1 MLLVILKFIQV
12 YEGDFVHEDVSNRAQ
27 AISRL
32 VASNSKLQDWM
43 ARSPLTPE
51 GLEGIQ
57 RYSEQ
62 VRLATGVEFIVIFDN
77 HGKRLSHPNPAK
89 IGLHI
94 QGADESGALRGEE
107 YISVSIGT
115 LGESIRAFT
124 PIFHDGRQVGAVV
137 TGITTANAKTL
148 TEARMTK
155 MLGGI
160 SLVFLVGFLAIIIFS
175 RKLKKTLLGME
186 PEEIA
191 LQNTISSTVLKSVRE
206 GVLVIDAAGRLQV
219 VNDQARKILAK
230 AHLPSDVLGQ
240 PVDRAIPHTRLLE
253 VVRTGVP
260 LVVRGKVMGAVAT
273 FRDLSDMMELA
284 EELTGAKKWIEA
296 LRVRAHNYR
305 NTLHVINGLVKN
317 QQYPELERYVE
328 ELRIA
333 DEVHNGRIARLIKD
347 QVLAAFLQSKVAR
360 AAELG
365 IELDVEPDSHA
376 DEIPDAPF
384 RQALLCVV
392 GNLLDN
398 AMDAVNESE
407 ERCVRIRITSGQPI
421 WSVEVSDSGCG
432 FKGDPM
438 QYFRKGVTTK
448 GEGHGYGLYLV
459 ARAVH
464 AYNGS
469 IEIES
474 NYPAGTVLKI
484 VMQAAGPE

>member
-62 VRLATGVEFIVIFDN
+62 VRLATSVEFIVIFDN
-77 HGKRLSHPNPAK
+77 HGKRLSHPNPSK

-107 YISVSIGT
+107 YISVSIGA

-191 LQNTISSTVLKSVRE
+191 LQNHQQHGLK
-206 GVLVIDAAGRLQV
+206 
-219 VNDQARKILAK
+219 
-230 AHLPSDVLGQ
+230 
-240 PVDRAIPHTRLLE
+240 
-253 VVRTGVP
+253 
-260 LVVRGKVMGAVAT
+260 
-273 FRDLSDMMELA
+273 
-284 EELTGAKKWIEA
+284 
-296 LRVRAHNYR
+296 VRAR
-305 NTLHVINGLVKN
+305 
-317 QQYPELERYVE
+317 R
-328 ELRIA
+328 R
-333 DEVHNGRIARLIKD
+333 ARHRCC
-347 QVLAAFLQSKVAR
+347 R
-360 AAELG
+360 AAPG
-365 IELDVEPDSHA
+365 
-376 DEIPDAPF
+376 
-384 RQALLCVV
+384 RQRPSA
-392 GNLLDN
+392 
-398 AMDAVNESE
+398 
-407 ERCVRIRITSGQPI
+407 Q
-421 WSVEVSDSGCG
+421 
-432 FKGDPM
+432 DP
-438 QYFRKGVTTK
+438 R
-448 GEGHGYGLYLV
+448 
-459 ARAVH
+459 
-464 AYNGS
+464 
-469 IEIES
+469 
-474 NYPAGTVLKI
+474 
-484 VMQAAGPE
+484 

>member
-155 MLGGI
+155 MLGI
-160 SLVFLVGFLAIIIFS
+160 
-175 RKLKKTLLGME
+175 K
-186 PEEIA
+186 
-191 LQNTISSTVLKSVRE
+191 
-206 GVLVIDAAGRLQV
+206 
-219 VNDQARKILAK
+219 
-230 AHLPSDVLGQ
+230 
-240 PVDRAIPHTRLLE
+240 
-253 VVRTGVP
+253 
-260 LVVRGKVMGAVAT
+260 
-273 FRDLSDMMELA
+273 
-284 EELTGAKKWIEA
+284 
-296 LRVRAHNYR
+296 VRAR
-305 NTLHVINGLVKN
+305 
-317 QQYPELERYVE
+317 R
-328 ELRIA
+328 R
-333 DEVHNGRIARLIKD
+333 ARHRCC
-347 QVLAAFLQSKVAR
+347 R
-360 AAELG
+360 AASGRERSG
-365 IELDVEPDSHA
+365 AQDS
-376 DEIPDAPF
+376 
-384 RQALLCVV
+384 R
-392 GNLLDN
+392 
-398 AMDAVNESE
+398 
-407 ERCVRIRITSGQPI
+407 
-421 WSVEVSDSGCG
+421 
-432 FKGDPM
+432 
-438 QYFRKGVTTK
+438 
-448 GEGHGYGLYLV
+448 
-459 ARAVH
+459 
-464 AYNGS
+464 
-469 IEIES
+469 
-474 NYPAGTVLKI
+474 
-484 VMQAAGPE
+484 

>member
-1 MLLVILKFIQV
+1 MRLQTKLLALTAALLCLMLLVILKFIQV

-43 ARSPLTPE
+43 ARSPLTQE

-240 PVDRAIPHTRLLE
+240 PVNRAIPHTRLLE
-253 VVRTGVP
+253 VVRTGRAENDAEQNLGGVVIITKHDGACRRADRSQKVDRSPAGSSPQLPQHAARHQRTREEPAVP
-260 LVVRGKVMGAVAT
+260 RA
-273 FRDLSDMMELA
+273 R
-284 EELTGAKKWIEA
+284 A
-296 LRVRAHNYR
+296 LRR
-305 NTLHVINGLVKN
+305 
-317 QQYPELERYVE
+317 
-328 ELRIA
+328 
-333 DEVHNGRIARLIKD
+333 
-347 QVLAAFLQSKVAR
+347 R
-360 AAELG
+360 AA
-365 IELDVEPDSHA
+365 HC
-376 DEIPDAPF
+376 
-384 RQALLCVV
+384 R
-392 GNLLDN
+392 
-398 AMDAVNESE
+398 
-407 ERCVRIRITSGQPI
+407 
-421 WSVEVSDSGCG
+421 
-432 FKGDPM
+432 
-438 QYFRKGVTTK
+438 
-448 GEGHGYGLYLV
+448 
-459 ARAVH
+459 
-464 AYNGS
+464 
-469 IEIES
+469 
-474 NYPAGTVLKI
+474 
-484 VMQAAGPE
+484 

>member
-1 MLLVILKFIQV
+1 MRLQTKLLALTAALLCLMLLVILKFIQV

-219 VNDQARKILAK
+219 VNDQAREILAK

-253 VVRTGVP
+253 VVRTGRAENDAEQNLGGVVIITNRVP

-273 FRDLSDMMELA
+273 FRD
-284 EELTGAKKWIEA
+284 
-296 LRVRAHNYR
+296 
-305 NTLHVINGLVKN
+305 
-317 QQYPELERYVE
+317 
-328 ELRIA
+328 
-333 DEVHNGRIARLIKD
+333 
-347 QVLAAFLQSKVAR
+347 
-360 AAELG
+360 
-365 IELDVEPDSHA
+365 
-376 DEIPDAPF
+376 
-384 RQALLCVV
+384 
-392 GNLLDN
+392 
-398 AMDAVNESE
+398 
-407 ERCVRIRITSGQPI
+407 
-421 WSVEVSDSGCG
+421 
-432 FKGDPM
+432 
-438 QYFRKGVTTK
+438 
-448 GEGHGYGLYLV
+448 
-459 ARAVH
+459 
-464 AYNGS
+464 
-469 IEIES
+469 
-474 NYPAGTVLKI
+474 
-484 VMQAAGPE
+484 